1 MQNRAKLVRTLGAQI
16 RAYTTTPAAAA
27 QAGHVVD
34 LRSDT
39 VTRPS
44 ARMKE
49 VMVNCAL
56 GDDVYGQDPTVNYVE
71 GVMAKF
77 FGKEAAVYMPSGTQS
92 NLCAMLTNCREKG
105 ESALLGDK
113 CHIYNYER
121 GGIAG
126 VAGIF
131 PQVVPNLADGTF
143 DLNVLQKLIPPPT
156 EHIAQPTVICL
167 ENSQGGCSGAPVSL
181 EFVKSVKK
189 IAKKN
194 KLRMHLDGAR
204 LLNALVT

>member
-1 MQNRAKLVRTLGAQI
+1 MQNRARLVRTLGAQV
-16 RAYTTTPAAAA
+16 RSYTTTPAAAG

-77 FGKEAAVYMPSGTQS
+77 FGKEAAVYMPSGT
-92 NLCAMLTNCREKG
+92 
-105 ESALLGDK
+105 
-113 CHIYNYER
+113 
-121 GGIAG
+121 
-126 VAGIF
+126 
-131 PQVVPNLADGTF
+131 
-143 DLNVLQKLIPPPT
+143 
-156 EHIAQPTVICL
+156 
-167 ENSQGGCSGAPVSL
+167 
-181 EFVKSVKK
+181 
-189 IAKKN
+189 
-194 KLRMHLDGAR
+194 
-204 LLNALVT
+204 